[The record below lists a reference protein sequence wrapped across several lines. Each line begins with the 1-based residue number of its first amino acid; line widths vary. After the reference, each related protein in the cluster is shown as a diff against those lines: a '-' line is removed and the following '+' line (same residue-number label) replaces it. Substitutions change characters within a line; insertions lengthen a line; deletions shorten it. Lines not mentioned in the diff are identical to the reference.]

1 MGKKTKIDWCDSQR
15 KKILTKQGYVLVWNP
30 NHPNANKGKGKGY
43 IFEHRLVMSEHL
55 GRALEK
61 NEVVHHKNGN
71 KSDNRIENLELLTN
85 EEHMRKHGYSM
96 TEKRKDAFVASVD
109 GYLRATR
116 IKNTEEGITEFTV
129 ADESI
134 TPSVEYR
141 GEIQGEGIIT
151 YDNLGKA
158 KVNIWNGKYCAVK
171 SYQDSSVQLVSDV
184 DNYEACMRR

>member
-1 MGKKTKIDWCDSQR
+1 MRI
-15 KKILTKQGYVLVWNP
+15 
-30 NHPNANKGKGKGY
+30 NKDKGFTL
-43 IFEHRLVMSEHL
+43 I
-55 GRALEK
+55 
-61 NEVVHHKNGN
+61 
-71 KSDNRIENLELLTN
+71 ELLGVIVILSVIIMITVPLVQDKI
-85 EEHMRKHGYSM
+85 EESRKN
-96 TEKRKDAFVASVD
+96 AFVASVD